1 MSTITIRRSVSGAPI
16 PAPGIAGAFG
26 ASEPG
31 SSDDLEV
38 SIDIDTLDPEI
49 LDRAA
54 LSATAAFNVVES
66 FADAEPGVIEFVDAG
81 IPIPDPDPTGEYPD
95 GWHQA
100 SQTETGIVYTEADA
114 AAQAASGL
122 EETEVDGKLAE
133 ELGLQD
139 GAAYYIT
146 SFDDEHALAIYALG
160 YFEDRDGSWGLDDV
174 KSFRFAAPAVSN

>member
-66 FADAEPGVIEFVDAG
+66 FADVEPGAIEFVDEG

-95 GWHQA
+95 GWHPA
-100 SQTETGIVYTEADA
+100 SQSETDHAVH
-114 AAQAASGL
+114 
-122 EETEVDGKLAE
+122 EETEVDGKSAE

-139 GAAYYIT
+139 HAAYYIT
-146 SFDDEHALAIYALG
+146 TTEGERTLAIYARQ
-160 YFEDRDGSWGLDDV
+160 YFEDRNNSWVLSRI
-174 KSFRFAAPAVSN
+174 KSFRFAAPAVKGGSL